1 MSEQENKPRLCHL
14 VKWPD
19 NIFQGYG
26 FNLHAEKGKAGQYI
40 GKVDEGSPSEA
51 AGLKDGDRIVEVNGV
66 NIGNENHQQVVTR
79 IKAGGDEVKLLVVDQ
94 ETDRIYKENKQVV
107 KSDLPEVVYL
117 TSKRPRPD
125 EQDNTD
131 EPEASPRVSV
141 NGDDDRKSEKSERS
155 EKSDHSEP
163 REPEDEPEIVAAP
176 VQNEEDRE
184 EEEVE
189 LASEHLPRNCRIT
202 KWPDFQ
208 GYGFN
213 LHAERDRVGQFIGKI
228 DDDSPAEAAGL
239 KEGDRIIEVNGANI
253 ENETHQQVIQR
264 IKAGG
269 ETTTLMVLDREADD
283 FYKAKGMTISSQMS
297 IVRQLANPTRGG
309 AVSNG
314 VPPPAEDQPQEELSS
329 QFYPRLCH
337 IKKWPDF
344 QGYGFNLHAEKD
356 RKGQFIGQI
365 DADSPAEAGGLK
377 DGDRIIEVN
386 GSNIEDDT
394 HQQVIQK
401 IKAGGDETR
410 MLVLDRPA
418 DDYFK
423 SKGIRVNSS
432 MENVRTITTP
442 ARSPQVNGTSS
453 KVTNSAPV
461 SSYQPA
467 TKPVEPSRQ
476 PASNGDVDFTKLS
489 AKEMRELVA
498 SKKKKD
504 PRKENT
510 DFRRKYDEFNRL

>member
-1 MSEQENKPRLCHL
+1 MSDTENKPRLCHL

-79 IKAGGDEVKLLVVDQ
+79 IKAGGDEVKLLVVDA

-107 KSDLPEVVYL
+107 RSDLPEVVHL
-117 TSKRPRPD
+117 TAKRPHPD
-125 EQDNTD
+125 EQENDTG
-131 EPEASPRVSV
+131 SHRSSGG
-141 NGDDDRKSEKSERS
+141 GDDDRKSNRSERS
-155 EKSDHSEP
+155 EP
-163 REPEDEPEIVAAP
+163 VEPEV
-176 VQNEEDRE
+176 
-184 EEEVE
+184 EEVLAAVNNVDIEDE
-189 LASEHLPRNCRIT
+189 LSSEHLPRNCKIT
-202 KWPDFQ
+202 KWSDFP

-228 DDDSPAEAAGL
+228 DDDSPSEAAGL
-239 KEGDRIIEVNGANI
+239 KEGDRILEVNGANI

-269 ETTTLMVLDREADD
+269 DQTTLLVLDREGDD
-283 FYKAKGMTISSQMS
+283 YYKAKGITISSKMS
-297 IVRQLANPTRGG
+297 IVRQLSNPPRGI
-309 AVSNG
+309 SNG
-314 VPPPAEDQPQEELSS
+314 APQVEEIQNVVNNTVQEESS
-329 QFYPRLCH
+329 STYVPRLCH
-337 IKKWPDF
+337 IKKWADF

-365 DADSPAEAGGLK
+365 DAGSPAEAGGLR

-386 GSNIEDDT
+386 GENVENES

-401 IKAGGDETR
+401 IKAGGEETR
-410 MLVLDRPA
+410 LLVLDKPA
-418 DDYFK
+418 DEYYRG
-423 SKGIRVNSS
+423 KGVSVNSHMS
-432 MENVRTITTP
+432 NVKRITTP
-442 ARSPQVNGTSS
+442 DKSSQVNGTST
-453 KVTNSAPV
+453 TNVHKAEPV
-461 SSYQPA
+461 SNSSYAPA
-467 TKPVEPSRQ
+467 KKVETAKPPPST
-476 PASNGDVDFTKLS
+476 SNGGVDFTKLS